1 MPVSAENSQDDQ
13 VNYRQKYKNLKR
25 KLKFLV
31 YEQECFQEEL
41 RKSQRKL
48 LKINRDKSFLLDRLL
63 QYECIDQSSSDSEE
77 TASSDNASDT
87 EGQKV
92 TGTEGSKH
100 KKKTASY
107 PPMFNP
113 GTMSGMF
120 GPLGYPQTGAMAQP
134 MMGPSMAGF
143 PGYFPSAQRVKS
155 ESPGPGRPRKQ
166 QQQRPKKSSTK
177 SSKSKAAKDHGDS
190 SGKGQLSSLQMPGPP
205 SATVP
210 HELFSGGSGNPESEQ
225 EAPMDESMSS
235 QSLPSDLDDA
245 YDGDD
250 NLVIDI
256 PE

>member
-1 MPVSAENSQDDQ
+1 MPVSAENSQEDQ
-13 VNYRQKYKNLKR
+13 VNYRHKYKNLKR

-31 YEQECFQEEL
+31 CEQECFQEEL

-100 KKKTASY
+100 KKKTAPY
-107 PPMFNP
+107 APMFNP
-113 GTMSGMF
+113 STMSGMF
-120 GPLGYPQTGAMAQP
+120 GPLGYPQTGAMTQP
-134 MMGPSMAGF
+134 MMAPTMAGF
-143 PGYFPSAQRVKS
+143 AGYFPSAQRVKS

-166 QQQRPKKSSTK
+166 QQRPKKSSTK
-177 SSKSKAAKDHGDS
+177 SSKSKAAKEHGDS
-190 SGKGQLSSLQMPGPP
+190 KGQLSSLQMPGPP

-210 HELFSGGSGNPESEQ
+210 HELFSGGTGNPESEPD
-225 EAPMDESMSS
+225 APMDESMSS

>member
-92 TGTEGSKH
+92 TTESSKH
-100 KKKTASY
+100 KKKTASH

-190 SGKGQLSSLQMPGPP
+190 SGKGQLSLQMPGPP